1 MPPVVTSISSGTAP
15 VVVATVGTFVIS
27 ANTGNNTLTVADTAS
42 GSLVF
47 SQTVNLSSTPN
58 QLVVV
63 ANRYVYVTYY
73 GTKTMSVLDSTNSF
87 SIVNTITFADNTG
100 FSLVHHSSNNS
111 FYLSDNNNNI
121 VAYNISSGAIT
132 YIAVG
137 NATNWI
143 VSSGN
148 YIYAFLNSKA
158 IAVINPATNTLVTNS
173 ISYNSN
179 VQAISGAGSVPN
191 SYAVVGSYAYIP
203 VTSGDNKGRLLKVSL
218 DPDAPSVTVLTL
230 SVQPSYMVSSG
241 TKLYIVESFT
251 TTGNVDVIDTTTA
264 TPSISASISINAGG
278 GSYAY
283 ITSHYLYVFQRSM
296 ENGVPSNI
304 IQIDTAT
311 NAVLNTIPLL
321 NANTMVY
328 WITSSGSYV
337 YITDYNNGLLVQ
349 IGGSMSDGGAGGG
362 GGGAGGG
369 GGGGGPV
376 PCFPKG
382 TRILTA
388 SGYKTVES
396 LTQGELVQTAD
407 GRQVPVKLYGT
418 YIPVTN
424 TMTAPFKIPK
434 GVFGVAHDLLLSPDH
449 AFQVQKGLWMIPK
462 YAAALSEKVEQ
473 VLVGSPMTYYH
484 IECPQY
490 LRDNLVVDGVVVES
504 YAGRQLSTRRPY
516 TYSKTL
522 QAFTR
527 SGAVASKSLSL

>member
-1 MPPVVTSISSGTAP
+1 MPPVVTSISSGTSP
-15 VVVATVGTFVIS
+15 IVIATVGTLVIS

-63 ANRYVYVTYY
+63 SNRYVYVTYY
-73 GTKTMSVLDSTNSF
+73 GTNTMSVLDSTNSF
-87 SIVNTITFADNTG
+87 SLVNTITFANNTG
-100 FSLVHHSSNNS
+100 LNLVYRSSNNS
-111 FYLSDNNNNI
+111 FYLSDSNNNI
-121 VAYNISSGAIT
+121 VAYNISSGVIT

-137 NATNWI
+137 NGTNWI
-143 VSSGN
+143 ISSGN

-158 IAVINPATNTLVTNS
+158 IAIINPANNALVTNS
-173 ISYNSN
+173 ISYNSDF
-179 VQAISGAGSVPN
+179 QAISGAGSVGHGF
-191 SYAVVGSYAYIP
+191 AVVGAYAYIP
-203 VTSGDNKGRLLKVSL
+203 ATSGDKKGRLLKVSL
-218 DPDAPSVTVLTL
+218 DPDAPSVTVITL

-241 TKLYIVESFT
+241 TKLYIIESFT
-251 TTGNVDVIDTTTA
+251 TTGNVDVINTTTA
-264 TPSISASISINAGG
+264 TPSITASISINAGG

-283 ITSHYLYVFQRSM
+283 ITSHYLYVFQRST

-304 IQIDTAT
+304 IQIDTTT
-311 NAVLNTIPLL
+311 NAVLNTIPLS
-321 NANTMVY
+321 NSNSMVY

-337 YITDYNNGLLVQ
+337 YITDHNNSLLVQ
-349 IGGSMSDGGAGGG
+349 IGGSMSD
-362 GGGAGGG
+362 G

-473 VLVGSPMTYYH
+473 VLVGSPVTYYH

-527 SGAVASKSLSL
+527 SGAVVSKSLSL

>member
-1 MPPVVTSISSGTAP
+1 MTSNLTSPLTIPASVTSIGDGFMYGSTIHSLVLPVGNLLTIGDNFLGNCTISSVVIPEGVTTIGTNLLDSSTVSSLTVPSTVTSMGNMGCRLITGGDFILNSHIAGNNFLSYAKLSSIQLSGFTTVGNGFMSNIRQTGSQNSVTITGSFGTAE
-15 VVVATVGTFVIS
+15 IS
-27 ANTGNNTLTVADTAS
+27 ALLVEISWLTS
-42 GSLVF
+42 
-47 SQTVNLSSTPN
+47 
-58 QLVVV
+58 
-63 ANRYVYVTYY
+63 VTIA
-73 GTKTMSVLDSTNSF
+73 TNSF
-87 SIVNTITFADNTG
+87 PIVNPFW
-100 FSLVHHSSNNS
+100 HSYNLTEVKFTYSGTVS
-111 FYLSDNNNNI
+111 FPAMYGTLANLQGDKAGI
-121 VAYNISSGAIT
+121 
-132 YIAVG
+132 
-137 NATNWI
+137 
-143 VSSGN
+143 
-148 YIYAFLNSKA
+148 IYASA
-158 IAVINPATNTLVTNS
+158 GTN
-173 ISYNSN
+173 
-179 VQAISGAGSVPN
+179 AA
-191 SYAVVGSYAYIP
+191 
-203 VTSGDNKGRLLKVSL
+203 
-218 DPDAPSVTVLTL
+218 
-230 SVQPSYMVSSG
+230 
-241 TKLYIVESFT
+241 
-251 TTGNVDVIDTTTA
+251 
-264 TPSISASISINAGG
+264 INAML
-278 GSYAY
+278 STKPPPNWTY
-283 ITSHYLYVFQRSM
+283 SLY
-296 ENGVPSNI
+296 
-304 IQIDTAT
+304 
-311 NAVLNTIPLL
+311 
-321 NANTMVY
+321 
-328 WITSSGSYV
+328 
-337 YITDYNNGLLVQ
+337 
-349 IGGSMSDGGAGGG
+349 SDGGGGG
-362 GGGAGGG
+362 GGGA

-527 SGAVASKSLSL
+527 SGAVVSKSLSL